1 MGVYIGLLLGMFL
14 IRIFFDSSLWGKNR
28 SRKYFLFFSFVLIF
42 LIFALRSYTVG
53 RDVPGYRRAYLDVIN
68 HPFLDFDYVYYEKGY
83 QLLTKICRFTGV
95 SWQVFLSL
103 VSALIIIPIYV
114 FIKKYS
120 KNVFLSTLIFV
131 CYMLFEFD
139 LTALRQAIAISISLF
154 AFMVLVEKSKWYILK
169 FILIVI
175 LAATFHKSAL
185 LCLALLPLV
194 SINDLK
200 KYTMVLTG
208 LGVFSLIARNWML
221 QYIKVLFSKDTMN
234 AEATMYIGGNIIFLF
249 ALALFMLY
257 IQFHE
262 IWRDRAITDNID
274 STITTQNTLDF
285 YLNKIFMFSIVIAL
299 IFGSDTSARSFMYF
313 MQVIVVL
320 LPNMI
325 YKLETKSRMLVSVVF
340 IVFFCVFFYWNSLS
354 GGGFDIVPYHFF
366 WQYSI

>member
-1 MGVYIGLLLGMFL
+1 
-14 IRIFFDSSLWGKNR
+14 
-28 SRKYFLFFSFVLIF
+28 
-42 LIFALRSYTVG
+42 
-53 RDVPGYRRAYLDVIN
+53 
-68 HPFLDFDYVYYEKGY
+68 
-83 QLLTKICRFTGV
+83 
-95 SWQVFLSL
+95 
-103 VSALIIIPIYV
+103 
-114 FIKKYS
+114 
-120 KNVFLSTLIFV
+120 
-131 CYMLFEFD
+131 
-139 LTALRQAIAISISLF
+139 
-154 AFMVLVEKSKWYILK
+154 MVLVEKSKWYILK

-208 LGVFSLIARNWML
+208 LGMFSLVARNWLL
-221 QYIKVLFSKDTMN
+221 QYIKMLFSKDTMN
-234 AEATMYIGGNIIFLF
+234 AGATMYIGGNVVFLF
-249 ALALFMLY
+249 ILSLFMLY
-257 IQFHE
+257 IQFNE
-262 IWRDRAITDNID
+262 LWRDRVIADNID
-274 STITTQNTLDF
+274 STIITQNTIDS

-366 WQYSI
+366 GNILFN

>member
-1 MGVYIGLLLGMFL
+1 MFGL
-14 IRIFFDSSLWGKNR
+14 
-28 SRKYFLFFSFVLIF
+28 
-42 LIFALRSYTVG
+42 
-53 RDVPGYRRAYLDVIN
+53 
-68 HPFLDFDYVYYEKGY
+68 
-83 QLLTKICRFTGV
+83 
-95 SWQVFLSL
+95 
-103 VSALIIIPIYV
+103 
-114 FIKKYS
+114 
-120 KNVFLSTLIFV
+120 
-131 CYMLFEFD
+131 
-139 LTALRQAIAISISLF
+139 IA
-154 AFMVLVEKSKWYILK
+154 
-169 FILIVI
+169 
-175 LAATFHKSAL
+175 
-185 LCLALLPLV
+185 LV

-249 ALALFMLY
+249 ALSLFMLY

-340 IVFFCVFFYWNSLS
+340 IVFFCVFFI
-354 GGGFDIVPYHFF
+354 GTRFQEGGFDIYLTIFF
-366 WQYSI
+366 GNILFN